1 MNKVN
6 GSDEIPAELYKI
18 LKDDAVKV
26 LYSKV
31 LVAQSYQTL
40 ESMDYSTP
48 APVHGI
54 LQARILKWVAIPFSM
69 RSSQPEYQ
77 TLISCT
83 AGKFFTI

>member
-1 MNKVN
+1 MNKVS

-31 LVAQSYQTL
+31 LVAQSHQTL

-48 APVHGI
+48 APLSMG
-54 LQARILKWVAIPFSM
+54 FS
-69 RSSQPEYQ
+69 RQEY
-77 TLISCT
+77 
-83 AGKFFTI
+83 